1 MGANCKRKGERV
13 SLEKKNSRKNL
24 IPERE
29 SKAHHTVVIVYFS
42 PGIILMPKISKATSK
57 AEKYNHAQYHNN
69 LSSHLERF
77 VNYLQYTKNA
87 SERTIENYTLR
98 INRFIEYIGDIEVD
112 KIKMI
117 HIQDFRTHLIKQ

>member
-1 MGANCKRKGERV
+1 
-13 SLEKKNSRKNL
+13 
-24 IPERE
+24 
-29 SKAHHTVVIVYFS
+29 
-42 PGIILMPKISKATSK
+42 MPKTSKTASK
-57 AEKYNHAQYHNN
+57 AEKYNHTQYHNN

-77 VNYLQYTKNA
+77 VSYLQYTKNA

-112 KIKMI
+112 KIKII